1 MTSLIH
7 QLLQMPNLEPQ
18 SNFRKNSSNPSFL
31 PMPPELQ
38 PMNILPST
46 SGLINPGITTV
57 HKAELDEMV
66 DDDDGPPLLDRQ
78 VLQNYFLFHKNF
90 GDEI

>member
-18 SNFRKNSSNPSFL
+18 SSFRKNPSNPNFL

-38 PMNILPST
+38 PMNVLPST
-46 SGLINPGITTV
+46 SGLIVPGVSTV
-57 HKAELDEMV
+57 QKTELDEML
-66 DDDDGPPLLDRQ
+66 DDDDGPPLLDR
-78 VLQNYFLFHKNF
+78 
-90 GDEI
+90 